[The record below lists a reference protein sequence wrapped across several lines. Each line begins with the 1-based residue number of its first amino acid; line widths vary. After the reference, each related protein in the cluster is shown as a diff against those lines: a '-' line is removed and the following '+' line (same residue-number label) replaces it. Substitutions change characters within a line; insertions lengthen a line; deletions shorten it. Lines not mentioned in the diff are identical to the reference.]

1 MTPDPE
7 TIRTVRGLMCGGVL
21 SLALWVPV
29 IVLVVVFA

>member
-7 TIRTVRGLMCGGVL
+7 GVRTVRGLMCGGVL

-29 IVLVVVFA
+29 VVVALVIL